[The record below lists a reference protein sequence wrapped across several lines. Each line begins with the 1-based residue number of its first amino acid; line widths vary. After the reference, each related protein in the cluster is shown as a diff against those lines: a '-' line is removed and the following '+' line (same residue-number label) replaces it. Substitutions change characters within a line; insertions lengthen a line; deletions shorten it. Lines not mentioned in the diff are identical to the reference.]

1 MFSTAGQDFRVLE
14 QLDWFDHYSSQ
25 TLSWAPGE
33 RQSLNVSNQQTLK
46 VFKSE
51 PAEKA
56 AGKHRPAHV
65 PSYSDLWKMEGW
77 SHWSRAF
84 CWPMF
89 NIFVESSLKS
99 LHNL

>member
-56 AGKHRPAHV
+56 AGKHRPAPCPITQWPLEDGRLESLE
-65 PSYSDLWKMEGW
+65 PSLLLAY
-77 SHWSRAF
+77 
-84 CWPMF
+84 
-89 NIFVESSLKS
+89 V
-99 LHNL
+99 